1 MQGRSLNNLN
11 EPTYTVVSC
20 HYGDLFW
27 ISHMLHQVVALS
39 GGRVLDAVI
48 VDQSRSSQKEL
59 AALPLVSEVRTY
71 EPDAAQIAVEGHDHP
86 AALDRVIQDTDF
98 TTSHI
103 IVMDSDAFPITTGW
117 LDHMDNIALALVPG
131 SQTQTHPCL
140 MVFPVRLKHLVNF
153 SEGYLDRAKRKG
165 APDTGRRVGAQLGA
179 AGEPVVLLEH
189 QAAFNGYRGSFYL
202 GGSYYHHGHGSFM
215 AGDHAQYKGF
225 VSQASEKLY
234 RDRVLRGRFTLGP
247 LDIAGLFIRY
257 VWRRGANK
265 VRLAV
270 AGPRSTPSA

>member
-1 MQGRSLNNLN
+1 MNPLT

-27 ISHMLHQVVALS
+27 ISHALTQVAALS
-39 GGRVLDAVI
+39 GGRVTDAVI
-48 VDQSRSSQKEL
+48 VDQSRSSAKEL
-59 AALPLVSEVRTY
+59 AALPLVSRVVTF

-86 AALDRVIQDTDF
+86 AALDRVVRETVF
-98 TTSHI
+98 STSHI
-103 IVMDSDAFPITTGW
+103 IVMDSDAFPVKASW
-117 LDHMDNIALALVPG
+117 LDQLDDITLALVPG
-131 SQTQTHPCL
+131 SKKHTHPCL
-140 MVFPVRLKHLVNF
+140 MAFPVRLKHHVNF
-153 SEGYLDRAKRKG
+153 SEDYLERGTRKG
-165 APDTGRRVGAQLGA
+165 APDTGRRVGAQLAA
-179 AGEPVVLLEH
+179 AGEPVTLSEH
-189 QAAFNGYRGSFYL
+189 QPAFNGYRGSFYL
-202 GGSYYHHGHGSFM
+202 EGSYYHHGHGSFM

-234 RDRVLRGRFTLGP
+234 RRRVVQGQFSLSP
-247 LDIAGLFIRY
+247 IDIAGLFIRY